1 MRGRKS
7 VKDEKRKKILEL
19 SKKVF
24 AKYGFFKT
32 TMEDIADEIGFTA
45 AAIYYYFD
53 SKDNLFKECIVSELT
68 KVAEKI
74 EEEVKN
80 VSNPIDKLK
89 KYIDVKVSMTRDAV
103 RNLNMT
109 RDVLEEMKG
118 EVAKLG
124 LKELAN
130 REYKV
135 IEEIIKQGIDSNI
148 FRQVEIRKV
157 AFVINAVVKE
167 LISTEDRKKDI
178 EDTFDIILRGIKK

>member
-7 VKDEKRKKILEL
+7 IKDEKRKKILDL

-53 SKDNLFKECIVSELT
+53 SKDHLFKECIVDELT
-68 KVAEKI
+68 KVIEKI
-74 EEEVKN
+74 EEETKN
-80 VSNPIDKLK
+80 ISNPVDKLR
-89 KYIDVKVSMTRDAV
+89 KYIDVKVSMMREAV

-109 RDVLEEMKG
+109 KDVLEEMKG

-124 LKELAN
+124 LKDLAN
-130 REYKV
+130 REYKI
-135 IEEIIKQGIDSNI
+135 IEEIIKQGIDSNV
-148 FRQVEIRKV
+148 FRQTEIKKV
-157 AFVINAVVKE
+157 AFVINAIVKE

-178 EDTFDIILRGIKK
+178 EEVFDIILRGIKK